1 MPKLSSQLTEKELRK
16 EVYRLRRELRSSVK
30 EVRELSR
37 TSTTIPTYAIDKLK
51 ELERSYRQKSV
62 KRMTK
67 PELVSN
73 YRALEYIR
81 GLKSSTVSGAIEVGR
96 KFEPFKEEL
105 NKLSKSERDLFWDV
119 YQRFYSETRGT
130 AERFKY
136 EVFDSGVLT
145 SVVNRARA
153 GYSASDIAGALLHAY
168 QTSAVEYARKQN
180 EIIRSIFE
188 DGEVDV
194 NNGTV
199 LFSSALKEFL

>member
-1 MPKLSSQLTEKELRK
+1 MPKLSSQLTEKELRT

-37 TSTTIPTYAIDKLK
+37 TSPTIPTYAIDKLK
-51 ELERSYRQKSV
+51 ELERSYRKKSV
-62 KRMTK
+62 SKMTK

-81 GLKSSTVSGAIEVGR
+81 GLKSSTASGAIEVGR
-96 KFEPFKEEL
+96 KFEPFKDEL

-136 EVFDSGVLT
+136 EVFDTGVLT

-168 QTSAVEYARKQN
+168 RSSAAEYAQRQN